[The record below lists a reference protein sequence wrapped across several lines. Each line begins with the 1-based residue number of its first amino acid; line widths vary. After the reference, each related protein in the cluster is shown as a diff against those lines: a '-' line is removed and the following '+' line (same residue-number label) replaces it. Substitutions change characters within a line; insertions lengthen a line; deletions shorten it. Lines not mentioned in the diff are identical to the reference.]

1 MIDKINELIIKYRE
15 IIVYIIV
22 GGLTTLVNWGAF
34 YLLSLVLD
42 SAVPWKLALNNT
54 ISWVAAVLFA
64 YPLNRKWVFQ
74 SKNPEVFKEFCGF
87 TASRISTW
95 IIEIVIMYVCVDLL
109 KWNQYLSKYLIA
121 SVVVIILNYVF
132 SKMLVFRKG
141 QQENDKA

>member
-1 MIDKINELIIKYRE
+1 MIEKIKELIIKYRE
-15 IIVYIIV
+15 ILVYIIV
-22 GGLTTLVNWGAF
+22 GGLTTVVNWGAF

-54 ISWVAAVLFA
+54 ISWIAAVLFA

-95 IIEIVIMYVCVDLL
+95 IIEIVIMYICVDLL

-121 SVVVIILNYVF
+121 SVVVIVLNYVF

>member
-1 MIDKINELIIKYRE
+1 MTEKIKELIIKYRE

-54 ISWVAAVLFA
+54 ISWIAAVLFA

>member
-1 MIDKINELIIKYRE
+1 MTEKIKELIIKYRE